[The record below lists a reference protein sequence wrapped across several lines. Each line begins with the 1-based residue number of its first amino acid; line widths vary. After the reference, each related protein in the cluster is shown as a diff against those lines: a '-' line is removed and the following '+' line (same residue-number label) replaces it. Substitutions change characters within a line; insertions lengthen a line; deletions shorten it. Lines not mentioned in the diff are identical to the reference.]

1 MKKTL
6 LFVVPALCAAAG
18 FAAAWALKSPSGP
31 HASGVVSLEKAEAKK
46 EAWGELAISHTGEV
60 YACKDVLSAHVTL
73 NPGQWPHPEHQ
84 HAEEEFCV
92 LVEGEGV
99 WYLNGK
105 EIPAKKGD
113 VFYVAPWDLHTM
125 KNTGTKPFVFYVAKF
140 GAKGLPAPAKK

>member
-18 FAAAWALKSPSGP
+18 FAAAWTLKGPS
-31 HASGVVSLEKAEAKK
+31 ASGVVSLEKAVEKK
-46 EAWGELAISHTGEV
+46 TDWGGLRISHEGET
-60 YACKDVLSAHVTL
+60 YACKDVLSAHVTV

-99 WYLNGK
+99 WLLNGK
-105 EIPAKKGD
+105 EYPAKKGD
-113 VFYVAPWDLHTM
+113 VFYVAPWDMHTM
-125 KNTGTKPFVFYVAKF
+125 KNTGTKPFVFYVAKWN
-140 GAKGLPAPAKK
+140 GKGVAAPEKK

>member
-18 FAAAWALKSPSGP
+18 FAAAWTLKSPGP
-31 HASGVVSLEKAEAKK
+31 STSGVVSLEKAVEKK
-46 EAWGELAISHTGEV
+46 TDWGGLRISHEGET
-60 YACKDVLSAHVTL
+60 YACKDVLSAHVTV

-99 WYLNGK
+99 WLLNGK
-105 EIPAKKGD
+105 EYPAKKGD
-113 VFYVAPWDLHTM
+113 VFYVAPWDMHTM
-125 KNTGTKPFVFYVAKF
+125 KNTGTKPFVFYVAKWN
-140 GAKGLPAPAKK
+140 GKGLAAPAKK